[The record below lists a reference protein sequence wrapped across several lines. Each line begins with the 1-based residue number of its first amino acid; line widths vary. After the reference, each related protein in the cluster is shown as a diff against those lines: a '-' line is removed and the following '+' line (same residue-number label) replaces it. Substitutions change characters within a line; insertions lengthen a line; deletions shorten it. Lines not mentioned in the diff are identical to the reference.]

1 MPIFCF
7 WKQGFRVEESI
18 LLKFPMRYACTH
30 FCHKIYGTLKKK
42 EEVDL
47 CALHHPHKQKSYT
60 KIDCQVLKMQ
70 NWCKY
75 ISLCCHRMG
84 WKNMSSKHH
93 LYQKGGELWGYC
105 SQLAQSSGK
114 GVRLIRAGYLC
125 RLPSPPDCH
134 SILDVKNR
142 QKLIIASVFKDAHT
156 CSLQTRER
164 GKKSI
169 LSGQVSVL
177 SLSYLHTPTNLPMWE
192 QDYRCTVCRVNS
204 SSPLWELIRRD
215 AWIALFSQAHGVQ
228 PIFISSLKEGKAE
241 TS

>member
-1 MPIFCF
+1 MPTLASAVKYMALWEKKRRKSICVLCIIHTSRNPIWRSTVRS
-7 WKQGFRVEESI
+7 WKCKTDASI
-18 LLKFPMRYACTH
+18 SASTVTEWDGR
-30 FCHKIYGTLKKK
+30 I
-42 EEVDL
+42 
-47 CALHHPHKQKSYT
+47 
-60 KIDCQVLKMQ
+60 CQA
-70 NWCKY
+70 NR
-75 ISLCCHRMG
+75 H
-84 WKNMSSKHH
+84 
-93 LYQKGGELWGYC
+93 YQKGGELWGYC

>member
-1 MPIFCF
+1 MPIFHF
-7 WKQGFRVEESI
+7 WKQGFHVEESI
-18 LLKFPMRYACTH
+18 LLMFPMRCPGTH
-30 FCHKIYGTLKKK
+30 FHCKIYGTLKKK
-42 EEVDL
+42 KEVNL
-47 CALHHPHKQKSYT
+47 CALCHPHKQKFCM
-60 KIDCQVLKMQ
+60 KVIFQVLKMQ
-70 NWCKY
+70 NRCKY
-75 ISLCCHRMG
+75 ISLCCHRTG
-84 WKNMSSKHH
+84 WKKMSSKHH
-93 LYQKGGELWGYC
+93 LYQEGGELWGYC
-105 SQLAQSSGK
+105 LQLAQSSGK
-114 GVRLIRAGYLC
+114 GARLISAGYLC

-134 SILDVKNR
+134 LTLDVRNR

-192 QDYRCTVCRVNS
+192 RDYRCTVCRGNS
-204 SSPLWELIRRD
+204 SAPFWELIRRD